1 MLFRLAADAVIV
13 LHAAFIA
20 FVVLGGL
27 LVARWPRLMWAHIPA
42 AVWGAFIEFAGWICP
57 LTPLEN
63 ELRYRGG
70 LTRYEGDFVEQYLL
84 PILYPEHLSREI
96 QFVLG
101 ALVIVLNVVA
111 YWYVGR
117 RSARAADVSHGAASR
132 SRRDELP

>member
-13 LHAAFIA
+13 VHAAFIA

-27 LVARWPRLMWAHIPA
+27 LVARWPRLVWAHIPA

-70 LTRYEGDFVEQYLL
+70 LTRYEGDFVERYLL
-84 PILYPEHLSREI
+84 PVLYPEHLSRDI

-101 ALVIVLNVVA
+101 AFVVVLNVAA
-111 YWYVGR
+111 YWYVVR
-117 RSARAADVSHGAASR
+117 RAAPPRRVRRGATT
-132 SRRDELP
+132 RRPR

>member
-13 LHAAFIA
+13 VHAAFVA
-20 FVVLGGL
+20 FVVLGGA
-27 LVARWPRLMWAHIPA
+27 LVARWPRLVWAHVPA

-84 PILYPEHLSREI
+84 PILYPEHLSRNV

-101 ALVIVLNVVA
+101 ALVIVVNAAA
-111 YWYVGR
+111 YWYVIRRATRPAGFPRGATTR
-117 RSARAADVSHGAASR
+117 RSQ
-132 SRRDELP
+132 

>member
-13 LHAAFIA
+13 VHAAFIA

-27 LVARWPRLMWAHIPA
+27 LAARWPRLIWAHIPA

-63 ELRYRGG
+63 ALRRRGG

-84 PILYPEHLSREI
+84 PILYPEHLSRDV

-101 ALVIVLNVVA
+101 TLVIVVNLAA
-111 YWYVGR
+111 YWYVVR
-117 RSARAADVSHGAASR
+117 AVRAPRVARDGAASR
-132 SRRDELP
+132 AR